1 VSRKRTPWSSRK
13 SVTLLEA
20 FITVIYEEKYN
31 DRHKEIVDSNESSFL
46 NDLSPLQCPYCR
58 CEDFIKNGKYKTGVQ
73 RYRCTKCHK
82 SFNVLTHTIFD
93 NHKISISEWIEFLLY
108 LFNYESIQQISKSNK
123 NSPTTTKYWL
133 KKVFLVLEHYQ
144 DHIQLSGN
152 VYIDETYYKVVQSKL
167 KKKTNGKEYA
177 GLSIN
182 QICIGV
188 AYDGFRVYLAVEGYG
203 KTNETKT
210 IQTFSDHIQPKSHL
224 IHDKEKSHNALIRE
238 LSLTHT
244 SYDGNELKKLEDKDN
259 PLEPIN
265 RVVCLLQTFLKSHPG
280 FNRDELQSYLDLF
293 AFMVNEKGEPLE
305 KVKRMVYLS
314 LITPISLKYR
324 DYYGKKP
331 KIK

>member
-1 VSRKRTPWSSRK
+1 M
-13 SVTLLEA
+13 A
-20 FITVIYEEKYN
+20 
-31 DRHKEIVDSNESSFL
+31 
-46 NDLSPLQCPYCR
+46 
-58 CEDFIKNGKYKTGVQ
+58 
-73 RYRCTKCHK
+73 
-82 SFNVLTHTIFD
+82 
-93 NHKISISEWIEFLLY
+93 
-108 LFNYESIQQISKSNK
+108 
-123 NSPTTTKYWL
+123 
-133 KKVFLVLEHYQ
+133 KKVFLVLENYQ

-152 VYIDETYYKVVQSKL
+152 VYIDETYYKVAQSKL

-210 IQTFSDHIQPKSHL
+210 IQTFSDHIQLKSHL
-224 IHDKEKSHNALIRE
+224 IHDKEKSHNVLIRE

-244 SYDGNELKKLEDKDN
+244 SYDGNELKKLDDKDN

-265 RVVCLLQTFLKSHPG
+265 RIVCLLQAFLKSHPG
-280 FNRDELQSYLDLF
+280 FNRDELQSYLDLL

-324 DYYGKKP
+324 DYYGKRLKNSD
-331 KIK
+331 